1 MSSLL
6 SSLNNVLQ
14 SMLAHQKSIQVI
26 EHNVA
31 NANTPGYHRQEVKL
45 GTRPASPAPTLY
57 HEISAGQIG
66 QGVSAEMVK
75 RFNLTFYDGRFRT
88 QTALGKRW
96 ETTQQTLAHVESL
109 LAENTSQGL
118 INKLD
123 AFWAGWQGVI
133 DDPTN
138 LALRSNLQQKAS
150 SLAVGLNRRAGDLL
164 GIRKDLDQE
173 IIQDIDEINEIA
185 DQLAR
190 LNGEIANITGM
201 ELQANDLLDERDR
214 LLDQLAEYSDIR
226 IGNQDSGQVM
236 VSLGGHSLVFG
247 TETFRLETAP
257 DPGNS
262 NLVDVI
268 WEDGSDFRAVE
279 GSLTAYLDDRDHSVP
294 ELIAGLD
301 EVAAALISEV
311 NALHQGGYGLDNST
325 GLDFFTG
332 TDALSIGLSGD
343 ISDPR
348 SIAAA
353 SAASS
358 PGDSS
363 LAGQIAD
370 LRHQELLSAGSATF
384 TSYYADQV
392 AGLARQIQEAGSES
406 QNIDLVIQSLQSQR
420 DRVSSVSLDQEAA
433 NLIKSQRAF
442 EAAARMATAVDEM
455 LDRIINGM
463 GLVGR

>member
-1 MSSLL
+1 MTSLL
-6 SSLNNVLQ
+6 SSLNTALR

-45 GTRPASPAPTLY
+45 GTQHATPTPTLY
-57 HEISAGQIG
+57 HGISAGQIG
-66 QGVSAEMVK
+66 QGVDAEMVK
-75 RFNLTFYDGRFRT
+75 RFNLTFYDGRFRA

-96 ETTQQTLAHVESL
+96 ESTRQTLSHVETV

-123 AFWAGWQGVI
+123 AFWGGWQGVV

-138 LALRSNLQQKAS
+138 LTLRTDLGQKAS
-150 SLAVGLNRRAGDLL
+150 SLAVSLNHRASDLM
-164 GIRKDLDQE
+164 GVRNDLDHE
-173 IIQDIDEINEIA
+173 INQDVEEINEIA
-185 DQLAR
+185 DKLAS

-201 ELQANDLLDERDR
+201 ELQPNDLLDERDR
-214 LLDQLAEYSDIR
+214 LLDQLAEYTDI
-226 IGNQDSGQVM
+226 GVGEQDNGQVL

-247 TETFRLETAP
+247 TKTFALETNP
-257 DPGNS
+257 DPGNN
-262 NLVDVI
+262 NLLEVS
-268 WEDGSDFRAVE
+268 WEDGADFHPVE
-279 GSLTAYLDDRDHSVP
+279 GSLSSHLGSRDQVIPDLLD
-294 ELIAGLD
+294 GLD
-301 EVAAALISEV
+301 EVASTLISEV

-325 GLDFFTG
+325 GLDFFSG

-343 ISDPR
+343 VSDPR

-353 SAASS
+353 SAVNS

-363 LAGQIAD
+363 LAAQIAD
-370 LRHQELLSAGSATF
+370 LRNQEVVDGGTATF
-384 TSYYADQV
+384 TAYYADQV
-392 AGLARQIQEAGSES
+392 AGLGMKIQEADS
-406 QNIDLVIQSLQSQR
+406 QARNTDLVVQSLKSQR
-420 DRVSSVSLDQEAA
+420 DTVSSVSLDQEAA

>member
-1 MSSLL
+1 
-6 SSLNNVLQ
+6 
-14 SMLAHQKSIQVI
+14 
-26 EHNVA
+26 
-31 NANTPGYHRQEVKL
+31 
-45 GTRPASPAPTLY
+45 
-57 HEISAGQIG
+57 
-66 QGVSAEMVK
+66 
-75 RFNLTFYDGRFRT
+75 
-88 QTALGKRW
+88 
-96 ETTQQTLAHVESL
+96 
-109 LAENTSQGL
+109 
-118 INKLD
+118 
-123 AFWAGWQGVI
+123 
-133 DDPTN
+133 
-138 LALRSNLQQKAS
+138 
-150 SLAVGLNRRAGDLL
+150 
-164 GIRKDLDQE
+164 
-173 IIQDIDEINEIA
+173 
-185 DQLAR
+185 
-190 LNGEIANITGM
+190 
-201 ELQANDLLDERDR
+201 
-214 LLDQLAEYSDIR
+214 
-226 IGNQDSGQVM
+226 
-236 VSLGGHSLVFG
+236 
-247 TETFRLETAP
+247 
-257 DPGNS
+257 
-262 NLVDVI
+262 VI